1 MSSTLSPTLQAER
14 RSWHYW
20 FEDGLPSLLTSA
32 GCLLIA
38 FFMLYPRHHSN
49 SLGRTVLSLT
59 AAVLYGAIL
68 IFHRQILDWLKA
80 RITYPRT
87 GYVSPPYS
95 AEDPAPP
102 LDLTTLSLQ
111 GADARPPEDAAR
123 LHADRKHRL
132 WFAIALTLVAIVP
145 TMFVRSPWICSATG
159 VLLAAAMWFGAKH
172 EQRLSWIVLAG
183 FPIVGFWMSIFLS
196 PAIIGPERVAY
207 FLAGAGALFFLD
219 GAVSL
224 IRYLLRNPQPTSSP
238 MGGEHHV

>member
-38 FFMLYPRHHSN
+38 FFMLYPRHHSK
-49 SLGRTVLSLT
+49 SLPRAVLSLT
-59 AAVLYGAIL
+59 AVVLYGAIL

-87 GYVSPPYS
+87 GYVSPPYF
-95 AEDPAPP
+95 AEDPAPS
-102 LDLTTLSLQ
+102 LDLTALSLQ
-111 GADARPPEDAAR
+111 GADANRPEDAAR

-132 WFAIALTLVAIVP
+132 WLAIALTLVAIVP

-159 VLLAAAMWFGAKH
+159 VLLGAALWFGARH
-172 EQRLSWIVLAG
+172 EQRLSWIVLGG
-183 FPIVGFWMSIFLS
+183 FPLVGFWMSIFLS
-196 PAIIGPERVAY
+196 PAVIGPERVAY
-207 FLAGAGALFFLD
+207 FLAGAGLLFFVD
-219 GAVSL
+219 GALSL
-224 IRYLLRNPQPTSSP
+224 VRYLAHNPRPSSP
-238 MGGEHHV
+238 PVGGDQNV